1 MAVAEGLR
9 KIEAQK
15 QTETF
20 VPVKRGRFR
29 DFWRRFSRNRLAVV
43 GLVIVAIWVFVGL
56 TAPWI
61 SPYSYRDNDL
71 SASQQMPSVQHWLG
85 TDRLGRDQLSRLI
98 WSART
103 ALIIAPLTVLF
114 SFSLGLFFGLIAGY
128 MGGVIETVL
137 MRLADVLLA
146 LPTFLFALLLAVTVR
161 PGLTGAMEAAP
172 MLKDFV
178 RSGYAE
184 YLIVILALSLVGW
197 AGLSRL
203 VRAQVLTARNSQYV
217 EAARA
222 AGAGTGRILWRH
234 VLPNISAPIIVLMSM
249 SMGGAIVAEVGLSF
263 LGVGIQ
269 PPLPSWGVML
279 NEGYQ
284 NGLWR
289 TPIAPFVVWTPGVI
303 VSLLIF
309 AFAFIGDGLND
320 ALNPHLD
327 RGSQ

>member
-9 KIEAQK
+9 KIEPQQ
-15 QTETF
+15 QTQTL
-20 VPVKRGRFR
+20 VPAKRGRAR

-61 SPYSYRDNDL
+61 APYSYSDNDL
-71 SASQQMPSVQHWLG
+71 SASQQMPSLQHWLG

-98 WSART
+98 WGART
-103 ALIIAPLTVLF
+103 ALIIAPFTVLF
-114 SFSLGLFFGLIAGY
+114 SFSLGIIFGLIAGY
-128 MGGVIETVL
+128 MGGVTETVL
-137 MRLADVLLA
+137 MRMADVLLA
-146 LPTFLFALLLAVTVR
+146 LPTFLFALLLAVTVK
-161 PGLTGAMEAAP
+161 PGLVSAMESAP

-184 YLIVILALSLVGW
+184 YMIVILALSLVGW

-203 VRAQVLTARNSQYV
+203 VRAQVLTAKSSQYV

-222 AGAGTGRILWRH
+222 AGSGTSRILWQH

-249 SMGGAIVAEVGLSF
+249 AMGGAIVAEVGLSF

-269 PPLPSWGVML
+269 PPIPSWGVML
-279 NEGYQ
+279 NEGWQ

-289 TPIAPFVVWTPGVI
+289 TPIAPFVVWTPGII
-303 VSLLIF
+303 VSVLIF